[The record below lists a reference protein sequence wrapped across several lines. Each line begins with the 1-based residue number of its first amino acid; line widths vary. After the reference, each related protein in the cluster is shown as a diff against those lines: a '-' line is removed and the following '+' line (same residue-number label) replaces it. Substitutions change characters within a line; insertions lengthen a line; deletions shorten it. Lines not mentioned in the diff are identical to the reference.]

1 MENPEPLS
9 PSDLATSTAT
19 TPISMSIERW
29 EKLTADEQAET
40 LRRKGVPP
48 KFDRFTVDDFPH
60 VEFPI
65 SLAIYPDPVSLLIY
79 GDTGRGK
86 TALAAAI
93 LYWYGISLFS
103 VLVALILL
111 ACPVWVIWM
120 SLRLSRQTRRE
131 VEAAVERELKSRR
144 KS

>member
-1 MENPEPLS
+1 MKP
-9 PSDLATSTAT
+9 AVWFCA
-19 TPISMSIERW
+19 
-29 EKLTADEQAET
+29 AVA
-40 LRRKGVPP
+40 
-48 KFDRFTVDDFPH
+48 
-60 VEFPI
+60 
-65 SLAIYPDPVSLLIY
+65 
-79 GDTGRGK
+79 

-103 VLVALILL
+103 VLVALIIL

>member
-1 MENPEPLS
+1 MKP
-9 PSDLATSTAT
+9 AVWFCA
-19 TPISMSIERW
+19 
-29 EKLTADEQAET
+29 AVA
-40 LRRKGVPP
+40 
-48 KFDRFTVDDFPH
+48 
-60 VEFPI
+60 
-65 SLAIYPDPVSLLIY
+65 
-79 GDTGRGK
+79 

-103 VLVALILL
+103 VLVAPILL

>member
-1 MENPEPLS
+1 MKP
-9 PSDLATSTAT
+9 AVWFCA
-19 TPISMSIERW
+19 
-29 EKLTADEQAET
+29 AVA
-40 LRRKGVPP
+40 
-48 KFDRFTVDDFPH
+48 
-60 VEFPI
+60 
-65 SLAIYPDPVSLLIY
+65 
-79 GDTGRGK
+79 

-93 LYWYGISLFS
+93 LYWYGISLYS

>member
-1 MENPEPLS
+1 MKP
-9 PSDLATSTAT
+9 AVWFCA
-19 TPISMSIERW
+19 
-29 EKLTADEQAET
+29 AVA
-40 LRRKGVPP
+40 
-48 KFDRFTVDDFPH
+48 
-60 VEFPI
+60 
-65 SLAIYPDPVSLLIY
+65 
-79 GDTGRGK
+79 

-111 ACPVWVIWM
+111 ASPVWVIWM

>member
-1 MENPEPLS
+1 MKP
-9 PSDLATSTAT
+9 AVWFCA
-19 TPISMSIERW
+19 
-29 EKLTADEQAET
+29 AVA
-40 LRRKGVPP
+40 
-48 KFDRFTVDDFPH
+48 
-60 VEFPI
+60 
-65 SLAIYPDPVSLLIY
+65 
-79 GDTGRGK
+79 

>member
-1 MENPEPLS
+1 MKP
-9 PSDLATSTAT
+9 AVWFCA
-19 TPISMSIERW
+19 
-29 EKLTADEQAET
+29 AVA
-40 LRRKGVPP
+40 
-48 KFDRFTVDDFPH
+48 
-60 VEFPI
+60 
-65 SLAIYPDPVSLLIY
+65 
-79 GDTGRGK
+79 

-93 LYWYGISLFS
+93 LYGYGISLFS

>member
-1 MENPEPLS
+1 MKP
-9 PSDLATSTAT
+9 AVWFCA
-19 TPISMSIERW
+19 
-29 EKLTADEQAET
+29 
-40 LRRKGVPP
+40 
-48 KFDRFTVDDFPH
+48 
-60 VEFPI
+60 
-65 SLAIYPDPVSLLIY
+65 
-79 GDTGRGK
+79 
-86 TALAAAI
+86 AAAI

>member
-1 MENPEPLS
+1 MKPAVWFCAAVAS
-9 PSDLATSTAT
+9 
-19 TPISMSIERW
+19 
-29 EKLTADEQAET
+29 
-40 LRRKGVPP
+40 
-48 KFDRFTVDDFPH
+48 
-60 VEFPI
+60 
-65 SLAIYPDPVSLLIY
+65 
-79 GDTGRGK
+79 
-86 TALAAAI
+86 ALAAAI

>member
-1 MENPEPLS
+1 MKP
-9 PSDLATSTAT
+9 AVWFCA
-19 TPISMSIERW
+19 
-29 EKLTADEQAET
+29 AVA
-40 LRRKGVPP
+40 
-48 KFDRFTVDDFPH
+48 
-60 VEFPI
+60 
-65 SLAIYPDPVSLLIY
+65 
-79 GDTGRGK
+79 

-120 SLRLSRQTRRE
+120 SLRLSRLTRRE

>member
-1 MENPEPLS
+1 MKP
-9 PSDLATSTAT
+9 AVWFCA
-19 TPISMSIERW
+19 
-29 EKLTADEQAET
+29 AVA
-40 LRRKGVPP
+40 
-48 KFDRFTVDDFPH
+48 
-60 VEFPI
+60 
-65 SLAIYPDPVSLLIY
+65 
-79 GDTGRGK
+79 

-111 ACPVWVIWM
+111 ACPVLVIWM

>member
-1 MENPEPLS
+1 MKP
-9 PSDLATSTAT
+9 AVWFCA
-19 TPISMSIERW
+19 
-29 EKLTADEQAET
+29 AVA
-40 LRRKGVPP
+40 
-48 KFDRFTVDDFPH
+48 
-60 VEFPI
+60 
-65 SLAIYPDPVSLLIY
+65 
-79 GDTGRGK
+79 

-93 LYWYGISLFS
+93 LYWYGLSLFS

>member
-1 MENPEPLS
+1 MKP
-9 PSDLATSTAT
+9 AVWFCA
-19 TPISMSIERW
+19 
-29 EKLTADEQAET
+29 AVA
-40 LRRKGVPP
+40 
-48 KFDRFTVDDFPH
+48 
-60 VEFPI
+60 
-65 SLAIYPDPVSLLIY
+65 
-79 GDTGRGK
+79 

-103 VLVALILL
+103 VLVALILR

>member
-1 MENPEPLS
+1 MKP
-9 PSDLATSTAT
+9 AVWFCA
-19 TPISMSIERW
+19 
-29 EKLTADEQAET
+29 AVA
-40 LRRKGVPP
+40 
-48 KFDRFTVDDFPH
+48 
-60 VEFPI
+60 
-65 SLAIYPDPVSLLIY
+65 
-79 GDTGRGK
+79 

-103 VLVALILL
+103 VLAALIHL